1 MDKGWI
7 KAVLIGAFVI
17 SLLFVFGG
25 AVTALRQPAYAELVL
40 PKEDKVPQP
49 PPALQLQAIASYSDP
64 VAVAKQIEQMNLQ
77 VAAHTLAVKTYEANV
92 TAYAKDIESRTLA
105 WKAKHGDP
113 AMRLTAYEKVVKDT
127 LGALIVTPL
136 LGALLIYSGIK
147 VSGDVAVA
155 IASKSAARIE
165 GP

>member
-7 KAVLIGAFVI
+7 KAVLIGAFVV

-25 AVTALRQPAYAELVL
+25 AVTALRQPEYAELVL
-40 PKEDKVPQP
+40 PSDDKVPQA
-49 PPALQLQAIASYSDP
+49 PPALQLDGIASYSDP
-64 VAVAKQIEQMNLQ
+64 VAVAKEIEQMNLR

-92 TAYAKDIESRTLA
+92 AAYSKDIESRTLA

-113 AMRLTAYEKVVKDT
+113 AMRLTTYEKVVKDT

-136 LGALLIYSGIK
+136 LGALLVYSGIK

-155 IASKSAARIE
+155 IAGKGEDGIKA
-165 GP
+165 P